1 MKISLDWSQS
11 CKSSTWK
18 ERPRCSLATWRVC
31 EGFFFEQKNRRQSN
45 ETIRFWMT
53 QERRWRTG
61 RSAPSR
67 TKPWRGRTRRIPST
81 RASRWPSWRTRAGT
95 RPTWNWPSRSAGAVT
110 WAATSPN
117 AAAWTGW
124 KPGPPGAV
132 PFFFVQP
139 PLSVFFLLPLCV
151 HEINERCPGNQQWL
165 LRKDLYWFSERER
178 RRKIRVGFIKI
189 KKMTSLGPSTEGFF
203 LSATQSL
210 WKKRVII
217 DVNSVVSS
225 VARDDLLVFDAD
237 EKWLTLMKKRRWW
250 EIVRKRWRYNEIA
263 LGCCDRFK
271 RSQHVST

>member
-132 PFFFVQP
+132 PFFCSTSFFRFFFFFHSASTRSTKGVQAT
-139 PLSVFFLLPLCV
+139 SNGSSARTCIDFQ
-151 HEINERCPGNQQWL
+151 NENVGG
-165 LRKDLYWFSERER
+165 KSEW
-178 RRKIRVGFIKI
+178 G
-189 KKMTSLGPSTEGFF
+189 
-203 LSATQSL
+203 
-210 WKKRVII
+210 
-217 DVNSVVSS
+217 SS
-225 VARDDLLVFDAD
+225 R
-237 EKWLTLMKKRRWW
+237 
-250 EIVRKRWRYNEIA
+250 
-263 LGCCDRFK
+263 
-271 RSQHVST
+271 